1 MYIVVVSILNMREG
15 IVLGSEIDNAALL
28 EIIKKLLKAD
38 MDLSFLLTLQEDDL
52 KTLVGCIRG
61 RMDQLSKQAQ

>member
-1 MYIVVVSILNMREG
+1 MG
-15 IVLGSEIDNAALL
+15 GEIDNAALL

-52 KTLVGCIRG
+52 KTLVGCIRN
-61 RMDQLSKQAQ
+61 RMDQLSQKTQ